1 MPCSTVSTRR
11 TLIFTSTRDPSRLM
25 IDIRRSTVNRP
36 RSALR
41 MREKSAAAIPVR
53 PCAPRTLSPRVER
66 FDDLGGQNCLE
77 QIGIGILVSQVAKN
91 ISASLHYLPLFNPRN
106 GPQECR

>member
-1 MPCSTVSTRR
+1 
-11 TLIFTSTRDPSRLM
+11 M

-53 PCAPRTLSPRVER
+53 PCALRLATPHIGHVSHGLYKR
-66 FDDLGGQNCLE
+66 FYEDTVL
-77 QIGIGILVSQVAKN
+77 N
-91 ISASLHYLPLFNPRN
+91 IRKWIEAH
-106 GPQECR
+106 